1 MDSNTHSTQGPTG
14 PVDGQPP
21 QPADDLALLMA
32 ALDRLD
38 TKDLGRLADSALTDQ
53 TLQLRPLAARL
64 DGIWLKYLAAVDGR
78 GAAGAEAGVQF
89 GSTAGWLRARLRMAS
104 STAATA
110 VRTARALFRG
120 PLAQTAAAL
129 GQGAISAAHAE
140 ALAAGTQQLPAATV
154 SDAEPTLVDAARHLD
169 PTGLRRLGGHLQDT
183 IDPERADAAAQR
195 RYERRGCG
203 SPRPS
208 MRWSPSGASWTL
220 RPARPWSPPW
230 SRWP

>member
-14 PVDGQPP
+14 PVDGQPS

-38 TKDLGRLADSALTDQ
+38 TQDLDRLTDTAVADQ

-64 DGIWLKYLAAVDGR
+64 DGIWLKYLAAVDAR

-104 STAATA
+104 GTAATA

-120 PLAQTAAAL
+120 PLPESGTALCA
-129 GQGAISAAHAE
+129 GEISAAHAE
-140 ALAAGTQQLPAATV
+140 VLAAITLHLPDQV
-154 SDAEPTLVDAARHLD
+154 IEDAEAALLDPARRLD
-169 PTGLRRLGGHLQDT
+169 PTRLRRVVAHLQYT
-183 IDPERADAAAQR
+183 IDPDRADVQAQR
-195 RYERRGCG
+195 RHERRGI
-203 SPRPS
+203 
-208 MRWSPSGASWTL
+208 WLTTTL
-220 RPARPWSPPW
+220 DRMVAVHGLMDPEAGQTLVTALE
-230 SRWP
+230 